1 MRRPNNR
8 HPQVDTAWRAA
19 PISSYHVALCHNAAV
34 EAGVTTIGARI
45 RALRV
50 DAGLSQRQL
59 AAKVGVGFP
68 HLSKIEAGKETPS
81 ADLIQ
86 RIADALEADADEL
99 LLLADRIPG
108 ELAEVVMEKR
118 DLAPLLLR
126 KWKAGA
132 ITDEQVQELLRRA
145 KSE

>member
-1 MRRPNNR
+1 M
-8 HPQVDTAWRAA
+8 
-19 PISSYHVALCHNAAV
+19 
-34 EAGVTTIGARI
+34 EAGMTTIGARI

-81 ADLIQ
+81 ADLVQ

>member
-1 MRRPNNR
+1 LAGDPGVVVACCVV
-8 HPQVDTAWRAA
+8 PQRSVMGGD
-19 PISSYHVALCHNAAV
+19 
-34 EAGVTTIGARI
+34 VTTIGAQI

-50 DAGLSQRQL
+50 QAGLSQRQL

-81 ADLIQ
+81 ADLVQ
-86 RIADALEADADEL
+86 RIAVSLNADADEL
-99 LLLADRIPG
+99 LLLADRIPE

-132 ITDEQVQELLRRA
+132 ITDEQVQELLGRA

>member
-1 MRRPNNR
+1 M
-8 HPQVDTAWRAA
+8 
-19 PISSYHVALCHNAAV
+19 
-34 EAGVTTIGARI
+34 EAGMTTIGARI

-59 AAKVGVGFP
+59 AAKVEVGFP

-81 ADLIQ
+81 ADLVQ
-86 RIADALEADADEL
+86 RIADSLNADADEL
-99 LLLADRIPG
+99 LLLADRIPE

-145 KSE
+145 ESE